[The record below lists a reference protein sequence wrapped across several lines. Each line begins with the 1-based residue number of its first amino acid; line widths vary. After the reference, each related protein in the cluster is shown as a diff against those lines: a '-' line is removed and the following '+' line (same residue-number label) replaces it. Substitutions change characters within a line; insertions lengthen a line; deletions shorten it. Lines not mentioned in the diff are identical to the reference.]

1 MTTPDPILGFILSEF
16 LAGTQPNTVSLDQP
30 LISSGIIDSVGTM
43 KLVLFLEKSF
53 EIDIEAED
61 ITAGRLDTLRSIAAL
76 VTERQAACGRA
87 TA

>member
-1 MTTPDPILGFILSEF
+1 MTQDPTVDFIVSEF
-16 LAGTQPNTVSLDQP
+16 LAGTEPEEVSVDQP

-53 EIDIEAED
+53 GIDIEAED
-61 ITAGRLDTLRSIAAL
+61 ITAGRLDTLRAIADL
-76 VTERQAACGRA
+76 VADKRAARGRA

>member
-16 LAGTQPNTVSLDQP
+16 LAGTQPNTVNPDQP

-76 VTERQAACGRA
+76 VAERQAASGRA

>member
-1 MTTPDPILGFILSEF
+1 MTQDPILDFIVSEF
-16 LAGTQPNTVSLDQP
+16 LAGTDPKEVSVDQP

-53 EIDIEAED
+53 GIDIEAED
-61 ITAGRLDTLRSIAAL
+61 ITAGRLDTLRAIADL
-76 VTERQAACGRA
+76 VVDKRAARGRA

>member
-1 MTTPDPILGFILSEF
+1 MTQDPILDFIVSEF
-16 LAGTQPNTVSLDQP
+16 LAGVEREEVSVDQP

-53 EIDIEAED
+53 GIDIEAED
-61 ITAGRLDTLRSIAAL
+61 ITAGRLDTLRAIADL
-76 VTERQAACGRA
+76 VADKRAARGRA